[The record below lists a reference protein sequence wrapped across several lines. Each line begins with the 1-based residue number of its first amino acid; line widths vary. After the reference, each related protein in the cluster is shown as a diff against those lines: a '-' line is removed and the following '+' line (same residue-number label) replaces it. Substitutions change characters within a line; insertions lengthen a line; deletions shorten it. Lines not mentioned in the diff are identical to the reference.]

1 MIGFVLL
8 LLLPTLTIWSSLN
21 RKQKTV
27 ISGVRIKLKRSD
39 SSDSYSIALMTP
51 LTTPIFDSHK
61 IISALYDPGSVISEN
76 YLLQMGGLHLWHQ
89 RTNNFF
95 PKNLVSMILVLKIT
109 LFFMKKETRVIVRT
123 LVLNM

>member
-21 RKQKTV
+21 RKQQTV

-109 LFFMKKETRVIVRT
+109 
-123 LVLNM
+123 